1 MFTPAAMFD
10 GLIFGWRS
18 ALLTVVVVQLL
29 AIATGL
35 ARTLA
40 NRAANRALAILLVV
54 LAGIVMPWL
63 IGFAGFYDR
72 WRWLTFAPL
81 SITLAVAPL
90 LHFYIRALVT
100 GRLPAHRWRPLAP
113 AIAQASFLTV
123 SFLLPMPAKQRWAD
137 VAYDRFETLTAVGT
151 VIGLAAYG
159 LADLR
164 LLSRYR
170 RLLANQRS
178 DDQRFA
184 ARWLS
189 RASAATLLLLPI
201 WATYALWNWWQP
213 IGYRGLMG
221 LYVAI
226 AAFALYLA
234 VEGWRHAAL
243 PFPALASLA
252 LPEAVPTPARD
263 WKTQGLAWKAEVRA
277 AGWASDAEL
286 TLATLAR
293 RLGTNSGHLSRA
305 VNEGLGMNFSTFVN
319 RLRCEQVAAAIAA
332 GAGDDLLRLAL
343 EAGFSSK
350 ASFNRAFRARYDMAP
365 SAYRRHVSKDE

>member
-1 MFTPAAMFD
+1 MFD

-29 AIATGL
+29 AIVTGL

-54 LAGIVMPWL
+54 LAGVVMPWL

-100 GRLPAHRWRPLAP
+100 GRLPAHCWRHLAP
-113 AIAQASFLTV
+113 AVAQALFLTV
-123 SFLLPMPAKQRWAD
+123 SFLLPMPVKQHWAD
-137 VAYDRFETLTAVGT
+137 LAYDPFETLTSAGT

-164 LLSRYR
+164 LLARYR
-170 RLLANQRS
+170 RLLA
-178 DDQRFA
+178 DQ
-184 ARWLS
+184 

-201 WATYALWNWWQP
+201 WTGYALWDWWQP

-243 PFPALASLA
+243 PFPDLASLA
-252 LPEAVPTPARD
+252 LPEAGPPPALPFPD
-263 WKTQGLAWKAEVRA
+263 LA
-277 AGWASDAEL
+277 SL
-286 TLATLAR
+286 
-293 RLGTNSGHLSRA
+293 
-305 VNEGLGMNFSTFVN
+305 
-319 RLRCEQVAAAIAA
+319 
-332 GAGDDLLRLAL
+332 
-343 EAGFSSK
+343 
-350 ASFNRAFRARYDMAP
+350 
-365 SAYRRHVSKDE
+365 